1 MPGKI
6 IFYYNPQSRAATTR
20 WMLEEVGADYEIR
33 RIDFAAGDSRSPEFL
48 AINPM
53 GKIPTIVRDDGT
65 VLTETGAILAW
76 LADAFPDAG
85 LAPPLGSSARGTMY
99 RWLFFTGSCYEP
111 AMTDRMM
118 RPDAP
123 GSKQSLGWGD
133 YDDVIDTFEKVL
145 QPGPWLLGDN
155 FSAADVYVASSLGWG
170 GIFGAPRIKESAV
183 IQDYVARA
191 TARPAYARANAG

>member
-6 IFYYNPQSRAATTR
+6 IFYYNPQSRAAMTR

-33 RIDFAAGDSRSPEFL
+33 TIDFTAGDSRSPEFL

-53 GKIPTIVRDDGT
+53 GKIPTIVLDDGT
-65 VLTETGAILAW
+65 VLTETGAILTW

-99 RWLFFTGSCYEP
+99 RWLFFAGSCWEP
-111 AMTDRMM
+111 AMIDRMM

-123 GSKQSLGWGD
+123 GSKQMLGWGD
-133 YDDVIDTFEKVL
+133 YDDVIDTFEKAM
-145 QPGPWLLGDN
+145 QPGPWLLGDQ
-155 FSAADVYVASSLGWG
+155 FSAADVYVAASLGWG
-170 GIFGAPRIKESAV
+170 GMFGAPRIKESAV
-183 IQDYVARA
+183 IQDYIARA
-191 TARPAYARANAG
+191 TARPAYARANPG